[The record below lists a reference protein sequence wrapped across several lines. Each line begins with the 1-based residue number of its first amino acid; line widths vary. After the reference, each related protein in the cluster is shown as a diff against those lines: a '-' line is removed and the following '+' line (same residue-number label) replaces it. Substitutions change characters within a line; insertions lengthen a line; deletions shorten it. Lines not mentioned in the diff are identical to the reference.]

1 MLFYMLPANNIKLL
15 GLKIKLTDTMLEF
28 TKLEN
33 EGIQSCDIGVTGI
46 FCSTPKFSWNLIHLG
61 KKVQVVPY
69 FERHI
74 GKTST
79 FSTFIG

>member
-1 MLFYMLPANNIKLL
+1 MLPANGMKQL
-15 GLKIKLTDTMLEF
+15 GYKIILTNTAIEF

-33 EGIQSCDIGVTGI
+33 EGIRSCDMGVAHDV
-46 FCSTPKFSWNLIHLG
+46 FCSNPKVSWNLEHVS
-61 KKVQVVPY
+61 KKVQIVPY
-69 FERHI
+69 FERQI

>member
-1 MLFYMLPANNIKLL
+1 MKLL
-15 GLKIKLTDTMLEF
+15 GFKINLTDTTLEL

-33 EGIQSCDIGVTGI
+33 EGIQRCDMGTTGV
-46 FCSTPKFSWNLIHLG
+46 FCSLPKFSWNLIHVG
-61 KKVQVVPY
+61 QKVQVVPY
-69 FERHI
+69 FERQI

>member
-1 MLFYMLPANNIKLL
+1 MLFYILPANNIKLL
-15 GLKIKLTDTMLEF
+15 GLKINLTDKLEI
-28 TKLEN
+28 TVLEN
-33 EGIQSCDIGVTGI
+33 EGIQSCDIGTKEV
-46 FCSTPKFSWNLIHLG
+46 FCSDPKYSWNLKHVY

-69 FERHI
+69 FERKI

>member
-1 MLFYMLPANNIKLL
+1 MLPANNIKRI
-15 GLKIKLTDTMLEF
+15 GYIVNLTDTTLEF

-33 EGIQSCDIGVTGI
+33 EGIKSCGMGVDHGV
-46 FCSTPKFSWNLIHLG
+46 FCSLPKFSWNLKHLG
-61 KKVQVVPY
+61 LKVQVVPY
-69 FERHI
+69 FERQI